1 VRRRSSWLQG
11 SASTPRTT
19 PPPAARYVFYV
30 SLSSVHAL
38 FPVVPT
44 SAKSPA
50 AVEKALPSE
59 AEGRVRL
66 CGSRC
71 FFLLSDTVRTQ
82 YGQALGGANAAMY
95 GSLYNEVGV
104 VPQGAQGMVVNHGGL
119 VSNYGG
125 NVQNLQVRPLQM
137 LKAAADA

>member
-1 VRRRSSWLQG
+1 MAAGLGQYPSNYAPPG
-11 SASTPRTT
+11 SAVRVLCFTFFCPC
-19 PPPAARYVFYV
+19 PLP
-30 SLSSVHAL
+30 

-82 YGQALGGANAAMY
+82 YGQALVGANAAMY